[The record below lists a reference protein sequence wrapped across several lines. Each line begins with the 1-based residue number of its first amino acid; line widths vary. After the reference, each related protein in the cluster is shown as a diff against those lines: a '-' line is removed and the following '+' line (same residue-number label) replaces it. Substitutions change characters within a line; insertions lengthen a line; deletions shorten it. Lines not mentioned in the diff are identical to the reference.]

1 MYLLVD
7 LKYFYASVE
16 CIKRELNPSNTNL
29 VVVDIERIEKTICL
43 AVSPALKSFGVSN
56 RLRLFELIQI
66 VKKNQLRKKK
76 TFSISI

>member
-1 MYLLVD
+1 VYLLVD